1 MPVKPRSEKRGERA
15 GGLMM
20 VMVLVTV
27 MVLMLVMVLVLVMS
41 LMMIFFLI
49 IKNVDDEDYNDHED
63 APVGENG
70 YNNKDDVVGENGV
83 EFNNDD

>member
-15 GGLMM
+15 GGLMV

-27 MVLMLVMVLVLVMS
+27 TVMVSVVVLVMS

-70 YNNKDDVVGENGV
+70 YRQQQ
-83 EFNNDD
+83 

>member
-1 MPVKPRSEKRGERA
+1 M
-15 GGLMM
+15 
-20 VMVLVTV
+20 
-27 MVLMLVMVLVLVMS
+27 VLVMS